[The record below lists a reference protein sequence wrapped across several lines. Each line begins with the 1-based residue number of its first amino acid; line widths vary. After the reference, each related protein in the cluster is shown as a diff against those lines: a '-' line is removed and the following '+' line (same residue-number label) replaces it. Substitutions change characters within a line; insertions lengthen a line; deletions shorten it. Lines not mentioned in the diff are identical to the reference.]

1 MQDLLDLYSQRK
13 DEIKS
18 RLQEFRELWNR
29 EDERIFAELCFCLC
43 TPQSRAES
51 CWKAVSK
58 LMGSGVLYKGKPK
71 DIEGFLTNVRFP
83 ENKAKYIFEARGLF
97 TENGEIKIKDKIN
110 PGNVKETREW
120 LLKNVKG
127 LGLKEVNHF
136 LRNIGFGD
144 ELAILDRHILKNLV
158 RYGVIEEIP
167 KNLTPKRYFE
177 MEKRMKQFAGRVGIP
192 LGELDLL
199 FWSKETGRIFK

>member
-1 MQDLLDLYSQRK
+1 MEDLLNLYSQRK
-13 DEIKS
+13 AEIRK
-18 RLQEFRELWNR
+18 RLGDFKELWNR

-58 LMGSGVLYKGKPK
+58 LMGSGVLLKGKAK
-71 DIEGFLTNVRFP
+71 DIEGFLANVRFP
-83 ENKAKYIFEARGLF
+83 ENKARYIHEAKNSF
-97 TENGEIKIKDKIN
+97 TVNGRIRIKDKIN
-110 PGNVKETREW
+110 PDNIKETRAW
-120 LLKNVKG
+120 FLKNVKG

-158 RYGVIEEIP
+158 RYNVIETIP
-167 KNLTPKRYFE
+167 KTLTPKKYSDVE
-177 MEKRMKQFAGRVGIP
+177 EKMKQFSERLGIP

-199 FWSKETGRIFK
+199 FWSKETGKIFK

>member
-18 RLQEFRELWNR
+18 RLHDFKELWNR
-29 EDERIFAELCFCLC
+29 EDKRIFAELCFCLC

-51 CWKAVSK
+51 CWKAVK
-58 LMGSGVLYKGKPK
+58 QLMGSGVLYKGRPK

-83 ENKAKYIFEARGLF
+83 ENKAKYIFEARRLF
-97 TENGEIKIKDKIN
+97 TENGEIRIKDKIK
-110 PGNVKETREW
+110 PESIKKTGDW
-120 LLKNVKG
+120 FLKNVKG

-144 ELAILDRHILKNLV
+144 NLAILDRHILKNLV
-158 RYGVIEEIP
+158 KYRIIEEIP

-177 MEKRMKQFAGRVGIP
+177 MEKRMKQFSERVGIP